1 MEVSGIATILTVPVV
16 LGYLLMS
23 IIVDQESFSTGQRLG
38 VLHLIGRPVTKGVL
52 APMVSSRWFHY
63 NDLAQCISPLLGQCY
78 H

>member
-1 MEVSGIATILTVPVV
+1 VPVV

-23 IIVDQESFSTGQRLG
+23 IIVDQESFSTGRRRFFTLG
-38 VLHLIGRPVTKGVL
+38 VLHLICKPVTKGVL